1 MARDIFGN
9 RKITK
14 EDMYTRKKAFTVSD
28 VWQGWIGSIAIYNK
42 ALSAVEISQNFEMQK
57 GYYGV

>member
-14 EDMYTRKKAFTVSD
+14 EDMYTKKVYINSD
-28 VWQGWIGSIAIYNK
+28 FRWEYFKGFLFFLFGYAYFHFIVMGWAI
-42 ALSAVEISQNFEMQK
+42 
-57 GYYGV
+57 

>member
-14 EDMYTRKKAFTVSD
+14 EDMYTKKAYTKSD
-28 VWQGWIGSIAIYNK
+28 FKWEYFKMFIYLLLGYIYFHFIVMGWGI
-42 ALSAVEISQNFEMQK
+42 
-57 GYYGV
+57 

>member
-14 EDMYTRKKAFTVSD
+14 EDMYTRKKAFTASD
-28 VWQGWIGSIAIYNK
+28 FRWAYFKMFLILLSGYAYLHFIVMGWTW
-42 ALSAVEISQNFEMQK
+42 
-57 GYYGV
+57 